1 MAKRNLTK
9 FGREV
14 NKRLVELNM
23 TQKALAQKIGVSE
36 VYLSMVL
43 RGHRSGKKYIDV
55 IVKTLGLQDKN
66 F

>member
-23 TQKALAQKIGVSE
+23 TQKELAQKIGVSE